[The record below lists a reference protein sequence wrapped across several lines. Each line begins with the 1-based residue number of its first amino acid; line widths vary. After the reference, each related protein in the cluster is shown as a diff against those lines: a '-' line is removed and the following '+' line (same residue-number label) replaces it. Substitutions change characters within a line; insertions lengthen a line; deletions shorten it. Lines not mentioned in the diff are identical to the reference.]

1 MGRYHKNYFGK
12 KHINFGIKRLI
23 LLVVIGVISC
33 LTAWKPKISFD
44 LVCDDNVAVKIFYNN
59 QKEDLFDLLH
69 SSRTFAVNAKE
80 MDRIAVAVGNYRQIN
95 SLRIDFS
102 ETEREMTLNN
112 FEISYFPFIV
122 YHVKAQQII
131 NEGAFVNT
139 QNVKLDSEN
148 IYIYGCYEDSFL
160 CLPDIKKVIS
170 NAKANVDW
178 FFILRFVRN
187 IIILLICM
195 RNVWRIENI
204 NLEREKIAERIV
216 TWIIYSAVVAFV
228 IEVICIPFINF
239 FVIYLPL
246 ENLKNYF
253 LSTYNLSLSRCYF
266 ISIILLAI
274 SSIKILGK
282 EHVYKNRYALA
293 VILLVLLVGGKFSYS
308 SINAYDLMLSGN
320 TIGYESPTL
329 LGRAQAIRADEWA
342 IEKPYYFAQ
351 AAEGVDFP
359 YYNDNLMISGADMMV
374 MAAAPVKDLMILTH
388 PALLGF
394 LFLPIEYAFSFYW
407 NFRIILLFMSAF
419 ELGNIL
425 FKRREYALALALSL
439 LFSAPIQWTLSQWLI
454 DIIIWG
460 QVAVVIWFR
469 LIMENRKSV
478 RILLAA
484 LLAGAINCYIY
495 VMYPAAQLPFA
506 YFFLGCV
513 YIIAYE
519 HKEKKP
525 FAIAMWAYY
534 LPIMIVVMAFA
545 GYFMSKSAT
554 ALNVM
559 MNTVYPGQSRVW
571 GTYSWD
577 YELLPFMNL
586 FTAVWKDSLYL
597 NNTETAQ
604 FIYFLPHIIIASF
617 WLLKKN
623 RHDSDV
629 KALLLLEAIVLLFEI
644 ITKIP
649 ERTFLSKLLFWNVSY
664 PRRMQLV
671 VGYGFFIIMWLIID
685 ILSRKNINITKVR
698 NYNTL
703 IFIAVS
709 FSVLY
714 SPTLREYFKI
724 GQSYIGT
731 VTICLLVGLYTYVGA
746 WIYNQRTH
754 KRFLTVYLAIC
765 ILSTCWVNPVINNMD
780 CIFEKS
786 SVKAVQKIAKDD
798 AGGRWITSGNAGIGN
813 MISSLG
819 IKRCSG
825 YYYYPDFDM
834 MKIIDPDLKYIQLWN
849 SFSAIDMRLTDGE
862 NFVDSPNNDVALV
875 VWINK
880 ETAEKLGIKYIFSL
894 NYDYTN
900 LVDRGELELLYK
912 DNVDKV
918 CIYQV
923 VYNE

>member
-33 LTAWKPKISFD
+33 LAAWKPKISFD

-69 SSRTFAVNAKE
+69 SRTFVVNAKE
-80 MDRIAVAVGNYRQIN
+80 MDRIAVVVGNYRQIN
-95 SLRIDFS
+95 SLRIAFS
-102 ETEREMTLNN
+102 ETEREITLNN

-131 NEGAFVNT
+131 NEGAFVNI
-139 QNVKLDSEN
+139 QNVKLDSEK

-160 CLPDIKKVIS
+160 CLPDIKGIIS
-170 NAKANVDW
+170 NAKASVDW

-195 RNVWRIENI
+195 QIVWRIEDI
-204 NLEREKIAERIV
+204 NLEREKIAKRIV
-216 TWIIYSAVVAFV
+216 TWIIYSAVMAFV
-228 IEVICIPFINF
+228 IEVICVPVINF

-246 ENLKNYF
+246 ENLRNYF

-329 LGRAQAIRADEWA
+329 LGRAQGIRADEWA

-439 LFSAPIQWTLSQWLI
+439 LFLPPIQWTLSQWLI

-484 LLAGAINCYIY
+484 SLAGAINCYIY

-513 YIIAYE
+513 CIIAYE

-604 FIYFLPHIIIASF
+604 FIYFLPHIIIASLC
-617 WLLKKN
+617 LLKRN
-623 RHDSDV
+623 THDSDV
-629 KALLLLEAIVLLFEI
+629 KALLFLEAIVLLFEI
-644 ITKIP
+644 IAKMP
-649 ERTFLSKLLFWNVSY
+649 ERTFLGKLLFWDVSY

-698 NYNTL
+698 NYNTI

-709 FSVLY
+709 FSALY

-754 KRFLTVYLAIC
+754 KRFVTVYLAIC

-786 SVKAVQKIAKDD
+786 SVKAVQKVAKDD
-798 AGGRWITSGNAGIGN
+798 AEGRWITSGNAGIGN

-923 VYNE
+923 VYNK